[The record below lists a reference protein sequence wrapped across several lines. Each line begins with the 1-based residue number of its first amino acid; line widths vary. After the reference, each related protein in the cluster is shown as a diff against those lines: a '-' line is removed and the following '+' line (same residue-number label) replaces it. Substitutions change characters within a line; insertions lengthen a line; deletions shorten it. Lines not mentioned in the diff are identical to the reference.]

1 MPTSLDT
8 YLPFDAGA
16 GANVTEDQW
25 RAMAAHFLGSG
36 PIRGEDNEM
45 APYGDSTGMQVK
57 VKTGKAFVRGHY
69 GENTSEKI
77 LPIAAVGGIAGG
89 QSRLDRVVL
98 RADFVNNRIELDVV
112 AGTPAVTGSQVA
124 PALVQ
129 SSSMW
134 EISLGTVGPLTN
146 ATVTIAAGTVT
157 DTRVLITD
165 HATEANALSTYT
177 PVNTGVTLGAG
188 TLTAVYRMLDAKT
201 CYFRWVFVLGAGS
214 AIATDAAIG
223 LPFTAN
229 GIATIGAVYR
239 DQSAA
244 LFVPGCVYALGAA
257 ATLVQP
263 VAASNAGKVSAT
275 VPFTWAS
282 GDSIIVEG
290 TYDIA

>member
-1 MPTSLDT
+1 MATTLDT

-25 RAMAAHFLGSG
+25 RAMALHFLGSG
-36 PIRGEDNEM
+36 PLRGEDNEM
-45 APYGDSTGMQVK
+45 APYGDSSGMQVK

-112 AGTPAVTGSQVA
+112 AGTPAATGTQVA

-157 DTRVLITD
+157 DGRVLVVS
-165 HATEANALSTYT
+165 HSGEASALTAYT
-177 PVNTGVTLGAG
+177 PTDTGITVGNG
-188 TLTAVYRMLDAKT
+188 TRTAVYRMLDAKT
-201 CYFRWVFVLGAGS
+201 CYFRWLLSLGSTS

-223 LPFTAN
+223 LPFGTAN
-229 GIATIGAVYR
+229 LVPFPVVYR
-239 DQSAA
+239 DSSAG
-244 LFVPGCVYALGAA
+244 LFVPGSAYGLGLS
-257 ATLVQP
+257 ATLMQP
-263 VAASNAGKVSAT
+263 VAASNAGKISAT
-275 VPFTWAS
+275 VPFTWALNDTIAVS
-282 GDSIIVEG
+282 GV
-290 TYDIA
+290 YDLA